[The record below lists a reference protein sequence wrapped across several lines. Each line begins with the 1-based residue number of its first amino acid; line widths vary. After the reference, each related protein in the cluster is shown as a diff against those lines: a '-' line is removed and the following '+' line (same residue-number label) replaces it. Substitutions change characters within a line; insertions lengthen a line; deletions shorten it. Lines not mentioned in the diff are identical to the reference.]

1 MSSLGKKD
9 KVSIATVWTAVSY
22 SSAMSSHAADSQ
34 LISDSTWRS
43 LVIKRVRRPYIAQK
57 RIAVE

>member
-1 MSSLGKKD
+1 MLSKPS
-9 KVSIATVWTAVSY
+9 SIATVWTAVSY
-22 SSAMSSHAADSQ
+22 SSAMSSDSQ
-34 LISDSTWRS
+34 LIGDSTWS